1 MSAITRWFL
10 VLTMVTLPATGAL
23 AAGKYSRSTT
33 EAGVAAPRGERV
45 AVVPAA
51 RQAPS
56 ELDMSA
62 VRMLEEASADDL
74 TRGQMAALARE
85 VDRLKVVRAKL
96 ESDGSLSDRD
106 AEKLYR
112 STVKS
117 CQKVMTP
124 GELRPMVRSASVNG
138 RSAELV
144 WENKP

>member
-10 VLTMVTLPATGAL
+10 VLTVVTLPATGAL
-23 AAGKYSRSTT
+23 AAGKLTRSTT
-33 EAGVAAPRGERV
+33 EAGVAAARGVRV
-45 AVVPAA
+45 AVIPAA
-51 RQAPS
+51 RRAPA
-56 ELDMSA
+56 ELDMTA
-62 VRMLEEASADDL
+62 VQLLEEADADDL

-124 GELRPMVRSASVNG
+124 GEVRPMVRFVSVNG

-144 WENKP
+144 WEQKK